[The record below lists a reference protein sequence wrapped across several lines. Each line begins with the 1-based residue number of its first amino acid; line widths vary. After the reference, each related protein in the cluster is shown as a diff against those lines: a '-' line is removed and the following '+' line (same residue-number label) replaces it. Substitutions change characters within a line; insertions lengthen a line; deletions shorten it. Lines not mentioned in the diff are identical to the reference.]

1 MGVDYGEKRIGIAV
15 SDEGRLIATPHSVIP
30 HAGWGPDIRAI
41 KRLMTELDAD
51 YVVLGLP
58 RNADGSEGFQARE
71 VRLFAGQ
78 LAASGVRVDFADERY
93 TSLEAEEALI
103 EGGLTRAERKKKV
116 DQVAAALILQA
127 YLNSQ
132 RETL

>member
-1 MGVDYGEKRIGIAV
+1 MGVDYGEKRIGIAA
-15 SDEGRLIATPHSVIP
+15 SDEGRLIATPHSVIR
-30 HAGWGPDIRAI
+30 HGGWGPDIRAI
-41 KRLMTELDAD
+41 KRLMTELDAA

-78 LAASGVRVDFADERY
+78 LMASGVRVDFADERY
-93 TSLEAEEALI
+93 TSIEAEEALI

-116 DQVAAALILQA
+116 DQVAAALILQG
-127 YLNSQ
+127 YLDRQ